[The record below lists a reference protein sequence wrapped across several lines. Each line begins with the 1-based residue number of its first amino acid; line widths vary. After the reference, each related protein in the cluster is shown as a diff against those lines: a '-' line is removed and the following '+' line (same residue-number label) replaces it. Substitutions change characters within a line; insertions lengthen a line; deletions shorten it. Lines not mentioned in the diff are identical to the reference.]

1 MVAGFEKKS
10 KIARSSPHNVD
21 SKDIT
26 CKFQEYFTKIKDPR
40 VERTR
45 LHALTDIITI
55 AILAVIPKGHTVA
68 GAVGWEDIEEYGLN
82 KQEWLATFL
91 KLEFGIPSPDTFRR
105 VFERIN
111 PKEFEQCFRVWVQ
124 SLVEKL
130 GVEVVAIDGK
140 ALRGSYDRESQLK
153 ALHLVSAWS
162 KEHRLVL
169 GQTKISEKSN
179 EITAIPALLEMLDI
193 SGCIITIDAMGTQ
206 KSIAQKIIEA
216 DADYILSLKDNHPTL
231 HHQVKTWFE
240 TAQSLEFKG
249 VDVSI
254 SHRAE
259 KGHHRVENRKVYT
272 VPVSQL
278 PALHEQDSWLGLTTV
293 VLVVRSIEH
302 WNKTTNEV
310 QFYLTSLV
318 SDAHKIGSA
327 IRQHWGIENSVHWTL
342 DVTFHE
348 DACRIRSLHSPQ
360 NFALLRRIAKEVLR
374 GKLPPQTLRLNA
386 LERESSFRR
395 SLRQKSRRAAMN
407 DPYMLS
413 VLAAALSDSTSLS

>member
-1 MVAGFEKKS
+1 MLTGFEKKGKAEIS
-10 KIARSSPHNVD
+10 LTPNID
-21 SKDIT
+21 SKDIIN
-26 CKFQEYFTKIKDPR
+26 KFQEYFTQVKDPR
-40 VERTR
+40 VERTK
-45 LHALTDIITI
+45 LHSLTDIITI
-55 AILAVIPKGHTVA
+55 SILAVIA

-82 KQEWLATFL
+82 KREWLSTFL
-91 KLEFGIPSPDTFRR
+91 KLEFGIPSPDTFRK

-140 ALRGSYDRESQLK
+140 SLRGSYDRKSQLK
-153 ALHLVSAWS
+153 TLHMVSAWS
-162 KEHRLVL
+162 NEHRLVL
-169 GQTKISEKSN
+169 GQTKVSEKSN

-216 DADYILSLKDNHPTL
+216 DSDYILSLKDNHPTL
-231 HHQVKTWFE
+231 HQQVKKWFE
-240 TAQSLEFKG
+240 NSLSLDFKD
-249 VDVSI
+249 VDVNI
-254 SHRAE
+254 SQRVE
-259 KGHHRVENRKVYT
+259 KGHHRIENRKVYT

-278 PALHEQDSWLGLTTV
+278 PPLHEQDNWVGLKTV
-293 VLVVRSIEH
+293 VMVVRSIQH

-310 QFYLTSLV
+310 QFYITSLAN
-318 SDAHKIGSA
+318 DANKIGSA

-348 DACRIRSLHSPQ
+348 DESRIRSLHSPQ
-360 NFALLRRIAKEVLR
+360 NFALLRRIA
-374 GKLPPQTLRLNA
+374 LNA

-395 SLRQKSRRAAMN
+395 SIRQKSRRAAMN
-407 DPYMLS
+407 DRYMLS
-413 VLAAALSDSTSLS
+413 VLAAALSNSDPLS